1 MGTGKPNGEAGSLA
15 RPVLVVLALLV
26 IIGGAVRFYNI
37 DRKCCWHDEALTLQV
52 LSGFTVGEIYRR
64 EFTGKIVSPSDLQI
78 YQGRNNEKGLS
89 DTVRAL
95 ISGNPLHAPV
105 YYVSAW
111 VANGTALPPPD
122 AARYTS
128 AAFGALAVA
137 ALAWLCLEMFGAQS
151 ILFAVPFF
159 ALSPF
164 LVTYSQEA
172 REYAVWTLA
181 LSLSTAAFL
190 RALKTNTLRSWLVYA
205 GLTALA
211 VYSHILT
218 VALIVGQVVV
228 ACVLERRMWSPK
240 IAHLGAAILGVAVT
254 ALPWFFASFF
264 SMSNPKLLG
273 TPTRVTLESNLGDI
287 GSISIG
293 NMLCIF
299 FDAPFALAE
308 PLCLVAAFVLLVE
321 ICSIVYFFRKADRYE
336 KTVVLGFALPVA
348 CLLLALDLMLG
359 GARAS
364 GARYMTPALIG
375 LALPVVYTAQ
385 SLMRAG
391 GKKFIL
397 AGVLMLLLISC
408 ELTALKIGSESRSW
422 WSKLVGGADIALI
435 ADAVNATESPLIV
448 TEADFPNLGQVL
460 ALSHYL
466 KPDARLMLVP
476 KGEAPHVPPTYTNVF
491 VLSLSRDY
499 AKHFANTNNAAMTRL
514 PNLHGL
520 WRATPEPQ

>member
-1 MGTGKPNGEAGSLA
+1 MGTGKFRFDTGSLS
-15 RPVLVVLALLV
+15 RPVLVVLLLLV
-26 IIGGAVRFYNI
+26 IIGAAVRLHNI

-64 EFTGKIVSPSDLQI
+64 EFTGKIVSPADLQI
-78 YQGRNNEKGLS
+78 YQGRNPEKGLS

-111 VANGTALPPPD
+111 VVDGTALPPLE
-122 AARYTS
+122 AARCTS
-128 AAFGALAVA
+128 AAFGTMAVA
-137 ALAWLCLEMFGAQS
+137 AIAWLCLEMFGAQS
-151 ILFAVPFF
+151 ILIAVLLF

-172 REYAVWTLA
+172 REYAAWTLA
-181 LSLSTAAFL
+181 LALSAAAFL
-190 RALKTNTLRSWLVYA
+190 RALKTDTTRSWLVYA
-205 GLTALA
+205 GLTAFA
-211 VYSHILT
+211 VNSHILT
-218 VALIVGQVVV
+218 VALIAGQVVV
-228 ACVLERRMWSPK
+228 ACVLERRLWSQK

-254 ALPWFFASFF
+254 SVPWFFASFF
-264 SMSNPKLLG
+264 SMTNPKLLG

-299 FDAPFALAE
+299 FDAPFTLAE
-308 PLCLVAAFVLLVE
+308 PLCLVAVFVLLVE
-321 ICSIVYFFRKADRYE
+321 VGSLVYFARKADRYE

-348 CLLLALDLMLG
+348 CLLLALDIMLG

-397 AGVLMLLLISC
+397 AGVLMLSLVSC
-408 ELTALKIGSESRSW
+408 ELTAIKIGAESRSW
-422 WSKLVGGADIALI
+422 WSKLVGGADVALI
-435 ADAVNATESPLIV
+435 ADAVNATESPLVV
-448 TEADFPNLGQVL
+448 TESDFPNLGQAL

-466 KPDARLMLVP
+466 KPQARLLLVP
-476 KGEAPHVPPTYTNVF
+476 KDEAPPVPPAYTNVF
-491 VLSLSRDY
+491 VLSLSREY
-499 AKHFANTNNAAMTRL
+499 VKHFANTNNTSMTRF

-520 WRATPEPQ
+520 WLAGQ